1 MPSNSEISLGILPSK
16 WSENNTAGDLKV
28 EARAMFTA
36 GEVMR
41 QVGNLR
47 VLRDSKRLSDKQ
59 IEPLLTAYQK
69 MASSV
74 GVPLSRLS
82 AVYRGEIPPPPG
94 RAS

>member
-1 MPSNSEISLGILPSK
+1 MPSNSEISLGILPPK

-28 EARAMFTA
+28 EARVMFTA

-47 VLRDSKRLSDKQ
+47 VLRASKRLSNEQ
-59 IEPLLTAYQK
+59 IAPLLTAYQK
-69 MASSV
+69 MAPSV
-74 GVPLSRLS
+74 GVALSRLS